1 MYVNMNLNRNAVL
14 SCTRLALSHQ
24 PPLPPPAVLT
34 DYYYGNPLAYACKKK
49 KKKNGY
55 VRDRGKSALL
65 RRVLSV
71 LYWIFLRDERA

>member
-49 KKKNGY
+49 TKK
-55 VRDRGKSALL
+55 RL
-65 RRVLSV
+65 RARQGEVSTAPP
-71 LYWIFLRDERA
+71 RA

>member
-1 MYVNMNLNRNAVL
+1 M
-14 SCTRLALSHQ
+14 
-24 PPLPPPAVLT
+24 PA
-34 DYYYGNPLAYACKKK
+34 KK